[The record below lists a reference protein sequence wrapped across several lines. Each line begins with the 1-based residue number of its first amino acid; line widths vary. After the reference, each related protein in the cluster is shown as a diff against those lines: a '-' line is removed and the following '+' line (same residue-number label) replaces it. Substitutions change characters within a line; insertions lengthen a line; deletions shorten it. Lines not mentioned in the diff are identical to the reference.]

1 MQLPRSFLVA
11 FVVLTLVASPWLL
24 QLVRFALGSDLY
36 SHIVLIPAVTVG
48 LIWMRRRTSPSP
60 EGRSTGAALI
70 CGALAAASLA
80 YAFLAHPSPVLEPH
94 HRLTWV
100 IAGYVLAVAAAGF
113 WSLGGRFMRAH
124 AAAIGFLV
132 FMIPMPGWLERATE
146 IALQHASAEATH
158 VLFALANIPFLRDG
172 QVFRLP
178 SITMEIAQ
186 ECSGIHS
193 SLVLFITSI
202 VAGQMFLRPGWP
214 RWVLTL
220 AVIPLAI
227 VRNGFRVFTLGVLC
241 EEIGPH
247 MIHHW
252 IHHRGGPVFFALSL
266 IPFFLLLL
274 VLARVGRRKGPQD
287 NGTTGQRTTGPLDQ
301 GEKGLQ
307 DHGTTGPLDQ
317 GTTGPRVVG

>member
-1 MQLPRSFLVA
+1 MTAPRISFPLPRSFLVVLA
-11 FVVLTLVASPWLL
+11 VLTLAASPWLS
-24 QLVRFALGSDLY
+24 QLVQFALRSDLY
-36 SHIVLIPAVTVG
+36 SHIVLIPAVTIG
-48 LIWMRRRTSPSP
+48 LIWMRRGESPQP
-60 EGRSTGAALI
+60 AGRSIAGAMV
-70 CGALAAASLA
+70 CGLLAAATLA
-80 YAFLAHPSPVLEPH
+80 YAFLVSPDPQLEPH

-100 IAGYVLAVAAAGF
+100 IAGYVLAAIGAGF
-113 WSLGGRFMRAH
+113 WCLGGRFVRAH
-124 AAAIGFLV
+124 AVAFGFLV

-146 IALQHASAEATH
+146 VGLQHASAEATH
-158 VLFALANIPFLRDG
+158 ALFALSNIPFLRDG

-193 SLVLFITSI
+193 SLVLFIVSI
-202 VAGQMFLRPGWP
+202 VAGQMFLPPGWR
-214 RWVLTL
+214 RWTLTL

-274 VLARVGRRKGPQD
+274 ALAKVGRGKGPRD
-287 NGTTGQRTTGPLDQ
+287 ERTTGPR
-301 GEKGLQ
+301 
-307 DHGTTGPLDQ
+307 DHGTTGPRDKV
-317 GTTGPRVVG
+317 PRVVG